1 MKIVSWNIAGSREP
15 WRRLLDVDADIALL
29 QEAGKPPEVAA
40 CIDVNPG
47 PWRTAPQDGT
57 CLGGRRSSDSR
68 NASRWSGSRPRPSRT
83 RRRGS

>member
-47 PWRTAPQDGT
+47 PWRTAP
-57 CLGGRRSSDSR
+57 
-68 NASRWSGSRPRPSRT
+68 SGWHLPWRT
-83 RRRGS
+83 AVVRLSKRVQVE